1 MFFLAPNIP
10 WHHISGLNVSIGFLN
25 ELFVQLVEGK
35 TQVKVIKS
43 FSYWSVSEMLASYNW
58 DVCWLHVKSLNSLP
72 THFFESFLD
81 YFRFSVK
88 SVNMLS
94 DREGAWA
101 EIGSGGNSLLPS
113 AVEATSSSLLEK
125 Q

>member
-1 MFFLAPNIP
+1 MNQISLFLLMFFLARNIP

-58 DVCWLHVKSLNSLP
+58 DVSWFHVKSLNPLP
-72 THFFESFLD
+72 THF
-81 YFRFSVK
+81 V
-88 SVNMLS
+88 
-94 DREGAWA
+94 
-101 EIGSGGNSLLPS
+101 
-113 AVEATSSSLLEK
+113 
-125 Q
+125 